1 MYLMLVNK
9 EEEVK
14 KFLKKNLAKGFIRES
29 KSLIALLI
37 LFVKKPNGGLQLCVD
52 Y

>member
-1 MYLMLVNK
+1 MLAN
-9 EEEVK
+9 EEKEVK

-29 KSLIALLI
+29 KSLIASPI
-37 LFVKKPNGGLQLCVD
+37 LFVKKPNRGLQLYVD

>member
-1 MYLMLVNK
+1 MYSILVDE

-37 LFVKKPNGGLQLCVD
+37 LFIKKPNRELQLYVD

>member
-1 MYLMLVNK
+1 MLANE

-37 LFVKKPNGGLQLCVD
+37 LFVKKPNEELRLYVD

>member
-1 MYLMLVNK
+1 MYSILVD
-9 EEEVK
+9 EEEKVK

-37 LFVKKPNGGLQLCVD
+37 LFIRKPNRGLRLYVD